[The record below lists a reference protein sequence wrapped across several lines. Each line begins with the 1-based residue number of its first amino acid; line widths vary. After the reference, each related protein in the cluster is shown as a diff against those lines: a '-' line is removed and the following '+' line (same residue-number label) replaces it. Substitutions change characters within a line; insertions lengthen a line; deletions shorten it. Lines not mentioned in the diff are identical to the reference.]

1 MRANCSS
8 ICILT
13 PLVQKPF
20 AVNKSENVA
29 YNKVVEAI
37 KVSERSENS
46 AHITY
51 IYNALSEAVRKSG
64 GSEEIF
70 FGEERAAMRIIV
82 GEPSKLRAQLRER
95 IAEVIGV
102 GYKFRYLDERLCV
115 SLSKREKRL
124 LCAALIAADLE
135 GDKAYIRRK
144 LEKTAEYSV
153 DGFYTFRLAPLR
165 EKWDRIIR
173 YVPEG
178 FSTSD
183 LKQFCDFLVGESKN
197 KIYLKGN
204 TVFAENFTPLRL
216 SRLTGEED
224 LETEIILSDAGFVY
238 CLGEVEDSV
247 EDFLQKFYAERA
259 IFS

>member
-1 MRANCSS
+1 MRKVPFKY
-8 ICILT
+8 IFT
-13 PLVQKPF
+13 PLVQKPL

-37 KVSERSENS
+37 TVSERSENGS
-46 AHITY
+46 HITY
-51 IYNALSEAVRKSG
+51 VYNALAEAVRKAG
-64 GSEEIF
+64 GSEELF
-70 FGEERAAMRIIV
+70 FNEERAALRILV
-82 GEPSKLRAQLRER
+82 GEPTKLRAQLRER

-102 GYKFRYLDERLCV
+102 GYKFRYLDERLNVC
-115 SLSKREKRL
+115 LSKREKQL

-144 LEKTAEYSV
+144 LEKMDEYSV

-173 YVPEG
+173 YVPDG
-178 FSTSD
+178 FSTAD

-204 TVFAENFTPLRL
+204 TVFTENFTPLRL

-224 LETEIILSDAGFVY
+224 LEMEIILSDAGFVY